1 MRRRPALS
9 ARNSGMIEVEVA
21 NRSGVDVDEQGAA
34 ELARRVLAAE
44 GITAG
49 EIGLVFVPA
58 DEARQLKRQHLG
70 FDETPD
76 VLAFPIDGREELP
89 EGVPRQL
96 GDVVICPDA
105 VGEDWRRPLVH
116 GVLHLLGYEH
126 GSEMEEREAASAT

>member
-1 MRRRPALS
+1 
-9 ARNSGMIEVEVA
+9 MIEVEVA

-70 FDETPD
+70 VDETPD
-76 VLAFPIDGREELP
+76 VLAFPIDGREALP
-89 EGVPRQL
+89 AGVPRQL
-96 GDVVICPDA
+96 GDVVICPDV

-126 GSEMEEREAASAT
+126 GPEMEEREAARAS